1 LSAILSV
8 PARALAQ
15 ASVLRAL
22 VAQIKEPS
30 AETVLALE
38 PHLTRL
44 ARSED
49 VDRYLASMRACPA
62 TAQMLEQRYLPPA
75 YTLDDLAV
83 HAPGTLGAAYRHHMV
98 ENDLSPDYFEKPSA
112 IEGTKDAEDF
122 AYARLRFYQTHD
134 IWHAVTGYPTS
145 VLGEVAIVGFYLG
158 HFEAHMGDRAAS
170 AIGFSAI
177 LAGTMLLHAALFRQ
191 DRITHFYRALFDGWT
206 RGRAARPF
214 FAVRWEEQWDRP
226 LEEIRQELAVPPR
239 AI

>member
-1 LSAILSV
+1 MSAILSV

-15 ASVLRAL
+15 ASVIRAL
-22 VAQIKEPS
+22 IAQIKEPS

-44 ARSED
+44 ARPED
-49 VDRYLASMRACPA
+49 VERYLASMRACPA
-62 TAQMLEQRYLPPA
+62 TARMLDEHYLPAPCS
-75 YTLDDLAV
+75 LDDLAV
-83 HAPGTLGAAYRHHMV
+83 HPPGTLGAAYRHHMI
-98 ENDLSPDYFEKPSA
+98 ENDLSPDYFQTPLVPQ
-112 IEGTKDAEDF
+112 GVKDADDF

-134 IWHAVTGYPTS
+134 VWHAVTGYPTS
-145 VLGEVAIVGFYLG
+145 VLGEVGIVGFYLG

-177 LAGTMLLHAALFRQ
+177 LASTMLLHAALFRQ

-206 RGRAARPF
+206 RGRGSKPF

-226 LEEIRQELAVPPR
+226 LADIRHELGVPPR
-239 AI
+239 AA